1 VLSTPDSFYRDWR
14 VEGSLR
20 AKAGA
25 LTIDDFRDAFFDDF
39 LSPNAV
45 CRPPRPTQ
53 RGGISATVA
62 MILMRPAAGTME
74 VIPMPAENRKSETY
88 SLAAEGV

>member
-1 VLSTPDSFYRDWR
+1 
-14 VEGSLR
+14 
-20 AKAGA
+20 
-25 LTIDDFRDAFFDDF
+25 
-39 LSPNAV
+39 
-45 CRPPRPTQ
+45 
-53 RGGISATVA
+53 